1 MKEICWV
8 PSSYISSTNL
18 VLDRRKNKKKGMK
31 SNHFSESESLSA
43 GLGRL
48 CAAREFLSVC
58 ISGTEWIKK
67 GNRRRLLIYIHIEN
81 EELPNLFSPKYDDD
95 RDSAHEPIFHHHLV
109 VFYFFSFPS
118 YCGLSPP
125 RFPISRSK
133 RNITNSVA

>member
-31 SNHFSESESLSA
+31 SNHFSESESLS

-95 RDSAHEPIFHHHLV
+95 RDSAHEPFSIIILL
-109 VFYFFSFPS
+109 FFISFLFFLIVACLLPVFPS
-118 YCGLSPP
+118 
-125 RFPISRSK
+125 RDRREI
-133 RNITNSVA
+133 